1 MVRWHAF
8 AHNGVHTGVYGLWC
22 YVEFHVA
29 AFGVALLLWRYKD
42 LLLLRSVLSGSI
54 LFGLPILYIVGA
66 SFLGLSGRVGRM
78 VRFGA
83 VVVAAAHT
91 TLEQQISLFS
101 VRMKVLAA
109 LR

>member
-1 MVRWHAF
+1 M
-8 AHNGVHTGVYGLWC
+8 
-22 YVEFHVA
+22 EFRVA